1 MAIDLM
7 VHSTKSIPKSLKI
20 MMMKKKNVI
29 LSLCAIMIAFS
40 ACSPDLRP
48 FTSSMLKEGGWGDGE
63 LKKIQFYLSD
73 DLIIQRQLTE
83 GSSEITSGKIK
94 IVRGE
99 KLEEIR
105 IPRGTPGVFLFK
117 AKENNFAVSFDAT
130 SDKRFLMFGPN
141 PKLSGRYVLLAS
153 EWQSRQGKVQY
164 DSKSYYTT
172 EGSALAN
179 LMVDFRKI
187 RQREVQS
194 EVARGRKVNQ

>member
-1 MAIDLM
+1 
-7 VHSTKSIPKSLKI
+7 
-20 MMMKKKNVI
+20 MMKKATFIMSV
-29 LSLCAIMIAFS
+29 LAITIAFS
-40 ACSPDLRP
+40 SCAPDLRP
-48 FTSSMLKEGGWGDGE
+48 FTSNMLKEGGWGDNE
-63 LKKIQFYLSD
+63 LKKIQFYLSE
-73 DLIIQRQLTE
+73 DLVIQRQLTE
-83 GSSEITSGKIK
+83 GTSEITSGKIK

-141 PKLSGRYVLLAS
+141 PKQSGRYVLLAS

-164 DSKSYYTT
+164 DNKSYYTT
-172 EGSALAN
+172 DGSALAN
-179 LMVDFRKI
+179 LLVDFRKI
-187 RQREVQS
+187 SQREVQT